1 VPSDATGTGSPFRAD
16 TDAAALVDRLQ
27 KLRNLLPAFAQ
38 EAAAARREAAR
49 LRRQNTTQPLS
60 TKGVSTHEHQHRP
73 HCFGLTTVEGRF
85 DRYQDDHQ

>member
-1 VPSDATGTGSPFRAD
+1 MRREQGSPFRAD

-49 LRRQNTTQPLS
+49 LRQQNTELQTRLAELEARPRRHDTTSIDQRSLQP
-60 TKGVSTHEHQHRP
+60 
-73 HCFGLTTVEGRF
+73 
-85 DRYQDDHQ
+85 